1 MQYLICFVLGCINVL
16 VKLWVFNSDEI
27 ITRAKFI
34 ELKSYIDMEF
44 AIKPEIYELADMMLV
59 VGLMNVYM
67 FGKLFSTPLDI
78 QCMIIFD
85 QLNELTRAVLH
96 NYGKANGDL
105 KADNLKGMIMTDGTK
120 EHVKKA
126 HLEMNKV

>member
-34 ELKSYIDMEF
+34 ELKSYI
-44 AIKPEIYELADMMLV
+44 

-105 KADNLKGMIMTDGTK
+105 KAANLKGMIMTDGTK
-120 EHVKKA
+120 EQVKKA